1 MSDSSRWLRVSLMLW
16 VIILIILSR
25 ISLEPG
31 LYDSL
36 RILVIGL
43 GAILLVYMAGL
54 RIIIGLGLFI
64 YLIVASIIA
73 YNIASAKNGLSY
85 LESIAFLA
93 PVLIVAVYA
102 WLKRPKP

>member
-1 MSDSSRWLRVSLMLW
+1 MDGSSKWLRVSLMLW
-16 VIILIILSR
+16 VIVLIIISR

-43 GAILLVYMAGL
+43 GAVLLAYMAGL
-54 RIIIGLGLFI
+54 HIVIDLGLLV